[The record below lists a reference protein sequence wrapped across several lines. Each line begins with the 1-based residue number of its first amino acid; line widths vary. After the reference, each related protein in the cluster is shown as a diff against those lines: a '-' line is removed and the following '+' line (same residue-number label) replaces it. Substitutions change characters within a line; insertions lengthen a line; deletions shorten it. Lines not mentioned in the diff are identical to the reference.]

1 MSFLVGRWSNP
12 QGGEVVEFTGDGSMI
27 VRRAEEVLAVQR
39 YAVQD
44 NGAGAGRLAVRSA
57 EGGEVVLGY
66 CVSADILAL
75 SYGGETTI
83 YSRVP

>member
-12 QGGEVVEFTGDGSMI
+12 EGGEVVEFTGDGSMI
-27 VRRAEEVLAVQR
+27 VRRAEEVLTAQR
-39 YAVQD
+39 YVAQD
-44 NGAGAGRLAVRSA
+44 NGAGAGRLALRSA
-57 EGGEVVLGY
+57 QGGEVVLGY

-75 SYGGETTI
+75 SYAGSTTI